1 MKITELAQAMT
12 GMPMGDDPVKAI
24 DDAIKQ
30 KTEQMQA
37 LQKEIADLKQSKPQ
51 AKAAVQQQKAQQATQ
66 GTQGTQQQQQPQG
79 QASRQSQLA
88 NTMNAVNA
96 ISS

>member
-1 MKITELAQAMT
+1 MKITELAEAMT

-37 LQKEIADLKQSKPQ
+37 LQKEIADLRSSKPQ
-51 AKAAVQQQKAQQATQ
+51 AQAAVQQQKAQQ
-66 GTQGTQQQQQPQG
+66 QQQQQQTQQQTNTAPNQ
-79 QASRQSQLA
+79 
-88 NTMNAVNA
+88 TMNTNVSIQPTAA
-96 ISS
+96 MPT

>member
-51 AKAAVQQQKAQQATQ
+51 AQAAVQQQKAQQATQ
-66 GTQGTQQQQQPQG
+66 GTQGTQQQPQG
-79 QASRQSQLA
+79 GTTAPAMNTTIQATPVQPS
-88 NTMNAVNA
+88 
-96 ISS
+96 